1 MKSLLFP
8 VFFLSLFLSGTAPS
22 PTPQATTKS
31 VGRQGAVAG
40 PIALGDLRKFLKH
53 MAVIE
58 VDDGMGG
65 TYTTIQIHDA
75 NLQIVNGSG
84 ATDGLVDGLGNLIV
98 GYNELRGAGDDRS
111 GSHNLVVGKEHNFSS
126 FGGLVAGFS
135 NTVSGNL
142 SSVSGGRF
150 NTASGDYSWVSGGTG
165 NQASGLVSSVSGG
178 LFNTASGPFSSVSG
192 GGYNTASQSIS
203 SVSGGRYNIASGT
216 YSSVSG
222 GQSNTASGDRSSVS
236 GGNGRSALDI
246 FDWVAGAL
254 FQDN

>member
-22 PTPQATTKS
+22 PTSQATTKS

-65 TYTTIQIHDA
+65 TYTTIQIHHA

-126 FGGLVAGFS
+126 FGGLLAGQR
-135 NTVSGNL
+135 NTVSGGWSSVSGGRLNAASGLL
-142 SSVSGGRF
+142 SSVSGGAF
-150 NTASGDYSWVSGGTG
+150 NEASGDH
-165 NQASGLVSSVSGG
+165 SSVSAGISN
-178 LFNTASGPFSSVSG
+178 LASGDH
-192 GGYNTASQSIS
+192 S
-203 SVSGGRYNIASGT
+203 SVSGGRNNAAGGF

-222 GQSNTASGDRSSVS
+222 GQGNLASGDVSSVS
-236 GGNGRSALDI
+236 GGNSRHALSTD
-246 FDWVAGAL
+246 DWAAGTL
-254 FQDN
+254 FEDN

>member
-1 MKSLLFP
+1 MKALLFP

-98 GYNELRGAGDDRS
+98 GYNELRTSGNFRS

-126 FGGLVAGFS
+126 FGGLVAGKGS
-135 NTVSGNL
+135 TVSGAHA
-142 SSVSGGRF
+142 SVSGGRD
-150 NTASGDYSWVSGGTG
+150 NTASGDYASVSGGYSNT
-165 NQASGLVSSVSGG
+165 ASGYQSSVSGG
-178 LFNTASGPFSSVSG
+178 SGNTASGFGSSVSG
-192 GGYNTASQSIS
+192 GTN
-203 SVSGGRYNIASGT
+203 
-216 YSSVSG
+216 
-222 GQSNTASGDRSSVS
+222 
-236 GGNGRSALDI
+236 RSALGDD
-246 FDWVAGAL
+246 DWVAGTL
-254 FQDN
+254 FEDN